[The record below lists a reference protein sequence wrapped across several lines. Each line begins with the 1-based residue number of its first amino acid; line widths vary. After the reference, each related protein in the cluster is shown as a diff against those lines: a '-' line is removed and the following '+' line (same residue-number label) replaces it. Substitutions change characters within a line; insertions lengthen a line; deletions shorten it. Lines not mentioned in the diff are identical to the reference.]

1 MVADGVTREAE
12 KPSRLY
18 LAAHANLLQPDELLN
33 VRDFHNS
40 ETYATPCPSLKEKL
54 LRIFSNSASTVKLS

>member
-40 ETYATPCPSLKEKL
+40 ETYAT
-54 LRIFSNSASTVKLS
+54 N